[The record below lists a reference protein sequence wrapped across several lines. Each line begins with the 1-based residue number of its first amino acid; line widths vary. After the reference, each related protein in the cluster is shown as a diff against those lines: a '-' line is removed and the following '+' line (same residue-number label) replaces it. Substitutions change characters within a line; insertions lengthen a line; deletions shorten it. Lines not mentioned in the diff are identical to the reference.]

1 MALSSLFFA
10 QKPTWWNGGPS
21 FEGPVLDQRI
31 ASRAKAIARLVEI
44 GLAAA
49 PKRGRGGAAK

>member
-1 MALSSLFFA
+1 VTVRIPANVLEDAVNWGKL
-10 QKPTWWNGGPS
+10 
-21 FEGPVLDQRI
+21 EGI
-31 ASRAKAIARLVEI
+31 SRAKAIARLVEI